1 MQDPVVQGF
10 VVCQEKQTLA
20 VKVKSPQGVHICRD
34 LKKIPEAG
42 PPVFRSEPG
51 NDLKWFVYAEVV

>member
-20 VKVKSPQGVHICRD
+20 VKVQSPLGVHIGRD

-42 PPVFRSEPG
+42 SPVFRGEPG